1 MTTSTHPPSTLT
13 HSLLNILLLLVESM
27 LALVLRFDS
36 KLRQKAYPLVKND
49 TLVLIRTYLP
59 HTQIYASFTQ
69 KGVLL
74 DDKPPRGREP
84 DVIINAYTHELV
96 MALVGHSSEKID
108 SLQMR
113 GEQSAVLDLR
123 QFLLELGVGGIFG
136 TLFGKFGKKET
147 NTHEKNIQKE
157 NKLAELAEK
166 LHQKTLE
173 CEQLF
178 SENKRL
184 STELAEYHGKHKA
197 LKIALIV
204 MMVITLLAIVSHFI
218 W

>member
-13 HSLLNILLLLVESM
+13 HSLLNILLLLIESM
-27 LALVLRFDS
+27 LALVLRFDG
-36 KLRQKAYPLVKND
+36 KLRQKAYPLVKNN

-59 HTQIYASFTQ
+59 HTHIYASFTQ

-74 DDKPPRGREP
+74 DDKPPRGHEP
-84 DVIINAYTHELV
+84 DVVINAYTHELV
-96 MALVGHSSEKID
+96 MALIGHSSEKID
-108 SLQMR
+108 ALQMR
-113 GEQSAVLDLR
+113 GEQAVVLDLR
-123 QFLLELGVGGIFG
+123 QFLLELGLGGVFG
-136 TLFGKFGKKET
+136 TLFGRFNKKDINAE
-147 NTHEKNIQKE
+147 EKAAQKE
-157 NKLAELAEK
+157 NKLAELTEK

-178 SENKRL
+178 SDNKRL
-184 STELAEYHGKHKA
+184 RTELAEYQGKQKT

-204 MMVITLLAIVSHFI
+204 MAIVAIVAIVANFI